1 MVSKYTMPFSVENG
15 DKVIKIRNDCDFRVV
30 LDCIEV
36 SKDMELQSEERTA
49 VTLNIFYENIEDIT
63 NFDEAVNDMIAIIEN
78 SDNSKKQHHSED
90 KKNEPEIVDFNIDF
104 DLYISGVNK
113 ILGYDCRNPN
123 KFTHWWTFLSAY
135 KEIGDGYFAQVVGIR
150 KKRYID
156 HKPLDKTE
164 LEFYN
169 NNRDDINA
177 IYRISDED
185 EAYLNEDL

>member
-15 DKVIKIRNDCDFRVV
+15 DKIIKIRNNCDFRVV

-36 SKDMELQSEERTA
+36 SKDMDLQPEERTA
-49 VTLNIFYENIEDIT
+49 VALNIFYENIEDIT
-63 NFDEAVNDMIAIIEN
+63 DFDEAVNDMIAIVEN
-78 SDNSKKQHHSED
+78 SDNSKKQHHTGD
-90 KKNEPEIVDFNIDF
+90 KNNEPEIVDFNIDF

-113 ILGYDCRNPN
+113 ILGYDCRTPD

-150 KKRYID
+150 KKRYVD
-156 HKPLDKTE
+156 HKPLDKSE
-164 LEFYN
+164 LEFFN